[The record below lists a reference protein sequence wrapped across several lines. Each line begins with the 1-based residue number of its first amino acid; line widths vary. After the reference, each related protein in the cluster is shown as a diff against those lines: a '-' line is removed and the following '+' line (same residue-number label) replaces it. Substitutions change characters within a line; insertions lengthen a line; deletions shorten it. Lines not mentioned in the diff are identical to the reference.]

1 MRRDKY
7 HTHVRTALEKEGWVI
22 THDPYFIRLGKRKG
36 FIDLGAEIIGAERG
50 TEQIAVEVKSFTGL
64 SEVDD
69 FEDALGQFLLYK
81 PALSLKDPDR
91 LLFLAMPRD
100 FYSNLFDDPYF
111 QLVLKTYEVRV
122 IVYDI
127 EKISIEQWIK

>member
-1 MRRDKY
+1 MGN
-7 HTHVRTALEKEGWVI
+7 H
-22 THDPYFIRLGKRKG
+22 HDPYFIRLGKRKG
-36 FIDLGAEIIGAERG
+36 FIDLGAEIIGAEKG
-50 TEQIAVEVKSFTGL
+50 TEQIAVEIKSFSGL

-81 PALSLKDPDR
+81 PALSMKDPNR

-122 IVYDI
+122 IVYDF
-127 EKISIEQWIK
+127 EKYTIEQWIK